1 MVNNFHFWV
10 VYPLNWRTFRKQ
22 KTRLLTPPKSSSWG
36 LIKNSNI
43 QALKLPFKKLVFLK
57 KIERNLETWSKNKN
71 TNPFGQPQENK
82 MLLAAGK
89 GPLQWFSGREL
100 SLDWLEKGSQWGEIP
115 EVMWLEEQSSE
126 VLYDTYHHGL
136 PFNQRVERKDKVK
149 LSSPFSFNYSHEQ
162 EI

>member
-1 MVNNFHFWV
+1 MKVLRLEAKTKIQILLDN
-10 VYPLNWRTFRKQ
+10 RK
-22 KTRLLTPPKSSSWG
+22 KTRCCWQLEKAPFSDSRAESSHWIG
-36 LIKNSNI
+36 C
-43 QALKLPFKKLVFLK
+43 
-57 KIERNLETWSKNKN
+57 
-71 TNPFGQPQENK
+71 
-82 MLLAAGK
+82 
-89 GPLQWFSGREL
+89 
-100 SLDWLEKGSQWGEIP
+100 LEKGSQWGEIP

>member
-10 VYPLNWRTFRKQ
+10 VYPLNWSTFRKQ

-36 LIKNSNI
+36 LINNSNI
-43 QALKLPFKKLVFLK
+43 QALKLPFKKQIFFFK
-57 KIERNLETWSKNKN
+57 KRNLETWSKNKN

-100 SLDWLEKGSQWGEIP
+100 SLDWLSREGQPMGRDSWGHVVGGAEFRGSLW
-115 EVMWLEEQSSE
+115 
-126 VLYDTYHHGL
+126 HL
-136 PFNQRVERKDKVK
+136 PSWTT
-149 LSSPFSFNYSHEQ
+149 L
-162 EI
+162 